1 MIEAKEVKVKD
12 KDHLIRETF
21 SKAIINTDVSAYEK
35 SKRLRQ
41 EAQRQ
46 RDELRNAVR
55 EINTIKS
62 EMHEMKSMMKQLL
75 EKSNGR

>member
-1 MIEAKEVKVKD
+1 MIETKEVKVKD
-12 KDHLIRETF
+12 KDHLIRETI

-35 SKRLRQ
+35 SKRIRQ

>member
-35 SKRLRQ
+35 SKRIRQ

-46 RDELRNAVR
+46 R
-55 EINTIKS
+55 
-62 EMHEMKSMMKQLL
+62 
-75 EKSNGR
+75 

>member
-1 MIEAKEVKVKD
+1 MSDFKEIKVKD
-12 KDHLIRETF
+12 KDHLVRETY
-21 SKAIINTDVSAYEK
+21 SKAIISTDFDAYER
-35 SKRLRQ
+35 SKKIRH

-46 RDELRNAVR
+46 RDELRGAVR

-75 EKSNGR
+75 ERENGR